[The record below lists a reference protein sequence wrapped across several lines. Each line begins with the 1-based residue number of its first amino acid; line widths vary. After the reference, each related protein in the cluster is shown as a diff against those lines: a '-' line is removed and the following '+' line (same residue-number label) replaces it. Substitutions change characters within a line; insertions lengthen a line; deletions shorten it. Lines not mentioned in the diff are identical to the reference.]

1 MNINTETENQILQE
15 FWNQAFGKQPEAS
28 VKEIKTLAPSEKLF
42 LAAASLGQYSDVL
55 DYGCGSGW
63 ASIIAAENG
72 AANVIAADVS
82 ENAVNQ
88 VRKAAHLYG
97 FNEVIHPHQIDSD
110 WLEKIPDE
118 SFDAIFC
125 SNVLDVI
132 PSETAVLILDEF
144 ARIMRRDAKLIIGM
158 NYYLSPEKAA
168 KRNLDLKED
177 GKLYVDGI
185 LRMVSK
191 SDEEWISVFSKW
203 FSLEKLDHFAW
214 PSEKEETRRLFYLK
228 KK

>member
-1 MNINTETENQILQE
+1 MNRSIETENQILQE

-42 LAAASLGQYSDVL
+42 LAAASLGRCSDVL

-63 ASIIAAENG
+63 ASIIAAESG
-72 AANVIAADVS
+72 AENVSAADVS
-82 ENAVNQ
+82 ENALNQ
-88 VRKAAHLYG
+88 VRKTAHLYG
-97 FNEVIHPHQIDSD
+97 FDEIIHPVQIDSD
-110 WLEKIPDE
+110 WLKRIPDE
-118 SFDAIFC
+118 SFDAVFC

-132 PSETAVLILDEF
+132 PSETAVLILNEF
-144 ARIMRRDAKLIIGM
+144 ARIMTNGAMLIVGM